1 MSLSSISDYFK
12 RPETGLLI
20 LRIGAGVA
28 MITHGLPIY
37 LGSQHELTNVGST
50 MNLYGVNNHLLAW
63 GFTVA
68 SVEVLGGIFV
78 IMGLL
83 TRLASFSIVA
93 VLVAEFASL
102 HPKLAPSDLQNYTH
116 AWLWLIIC
124 AFVALFF
131 TGPGEYSV
139 ASGGKGSKGASKGV
153 AKGAKGGRGGE

>member
-12 RPETGLLI
+12 RPETGLLL
-20 LRIGAGVA
+20 LRIGAGIT

-37 LGSQHELTNVGST
+37 FGSAHELTNVGST
-50 MNLYGVNNHLLAW
+50 MNLYGVSNNLLAW

-68 SVEVLGGIFV
+68 SIEVLGGIFV

-83 TRLASFSIVA
+83 TRLSSFAMVA

-102 HPKLAPSDLQNYTH
+102 HPKLAMNDLQNYEH

-124 AFVALFF
+124 VFVALFF

-139 ASGGKGSKGASKGV
+139 AGGSKGSKGASKGA
-153 AKGAKGGRGGE
+153 AKGAKGGHGAE